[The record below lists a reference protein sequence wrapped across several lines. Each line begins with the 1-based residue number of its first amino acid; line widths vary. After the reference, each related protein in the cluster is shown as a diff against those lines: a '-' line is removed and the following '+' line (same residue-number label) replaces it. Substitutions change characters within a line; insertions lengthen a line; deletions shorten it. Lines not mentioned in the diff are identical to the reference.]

1 MIAAA
6 RHSLLQRLPK
16 VAGDY
21 TENAAL
27 APAAWFRVG
36 GPAEILYRPADTED
50 LVLFLAAKPSD
61 IPVTLFG
68 SGSNILVR
76 DGGIPGVVIRLGSG
90 FRECRTEWRGD
101 KALVHVGAGAI
112 DIRVARICRDAG
124 VAGLEFLVGIPG
136 TIGGALRMNAGAYG
150 QEMAD
155 VTVAA
160 EALDAN
166 GNRQRLTLMDLGYSY
181 RHSAA
186 PEDLIFVSTTLR
198 GKRGMPKAIAAR
210 MAEIETSRE
219 KDQPLRARTGG
230 STFVNPSGEKAWQLI
245 DRAGC
250 RGLKR
255 GDAMVSEKHCNFLIN
270 TGSASAADI
279 EGLGEEI
286 RHRVKQQSG
295 ITLEWE
301 IRRVGRHAVGQTA
314 LAGGL
319 EGGAS

>member
-1 MIAAA
+1 MAATH
-6 RHSLLQRLPK
+6 HSLLQRLPK

-36 GPAEILYRPADTED
+36 GPAEILYQPADIED
-50 LVLFLAAKPSD
+50 LALFLASKPSD

-76 DGGIPGVVIRLGSG
+76 DGGIPGVVIRLGSA
-90 FRECRTEWRGD
+90 FRECRAEWRED
-101 KALVHVGAGAI
+101 SALVHVGAGAI
-112 DIRVARICRDAG
+112 DISVARICRDLG
-124 VAGLEFLVGIPG
+124 VTGLEFLVGIPG

-150 QEMAD
+150 REMAD

-166 GNRQRLTLMDLGYSY
+166 GSRQRLTLMDLGYSY

-210 MAEIETSRE
+210 MAEIDTSRE
-219 KDQPLRARTGG
+219 EDQPLRTRTGG
-230 STFVNPSGEKAWQLI
+230 STFVNPPGEKAWQLI

-270 TGSASAADI
+270 TGGASAADI

-295 ITLEWE
+295 IMLEWE
-301 IRRVGRHAVGQTA
+301 IRRVGRRATSQTD

-319 EGGAS
+319 ESGAS

>member
-6 RHSLLQRLPK
+6 SHSLLQRLPK
-16 VAGDY
+16 VTGDY

-27 APAAWFRVG
+27 APVAWFRVG

-50 LVLFLAAKPSD
+50 LALFLAAKPSD

-90 FRECRTEWRGD
+90 FRECRAEWCEDR
-101 KALVHVGAGAI
+101 ALVHVGAGAI
-112 DIRVARICRDAG
+112 DISVARICRDAG

-210 MAEIETSRE
+210 MAEIDTSRE
-219 KDQPLRARTGG
+219 EDQPLRARTGG
-230 STFVNPSGEKAWQLI
+230 STFVNPPGEKAWQLI

-270 TGSASAADI
+270 TGGASAADI

-301 IRRVGRHAVGQTA
+301 IRRVGRHATGQTS
-314 LAGGL
+314 LACGL

>member
-1 MIAAA
+1 MAAA

-16 VAGDY
+16 VAGGY

-27 APAAWFRVG
+27 APATWFRVG
-36 GPAEILYRPADTED
+36 GPAEILYRPADAED
-50 LVLFLAAKPSD
+50 LALFLAAKPSD
-61 IPVTLFG
+61 VSVTLLG

-76 DGGIPGVVIRLGSG
+76 DGGIPGVVIRLGSA
-90 FRECRTEWRGD
+90 FRGCRVEWRGNS
-101 KALVHVGAGAI
+101 ALVYVGAGAI
-112 DIRVARICRDAG
+112 DISVARICRDSG
-124 VAGLEFLVGIPG
+124 VAGLEFLVGVPG
-136 TIGGALRMNAGAYG
+136 TIGGALRMNAGAYDR
-150 QEMAD
+150 EMAD

-181 RHSAA
+181 RHSAV

-198 GKRGMPKAIAAR
+198 GKRGTPKAIAAR
-210 MAEIETSRE
+210 MAEIGTCR
-219 KDQPLRARTGG
+219 KKNQPLRTRTGG
-230 STFVNPSGEKAWQLI
+230 STFVNPPGEKAWQLI

-270 TGSASAADI
+270 TGGASATDI

-286 RHRVKQQSG
+286 RRRVKQQSG

-301 IRRVGRHAVGQTA
+301 IRRVGRHATGQTA
-314 LAGGL
+314 LAGGRK
-319 EGGAS
+319 GGAS

>member
-1 MIAAA
+1 MAATH
-6 RHSLLQRLPK
+6 HSLLQRLPK

-36 GPAEILYRPADTED
+36 GPAEILYQPADIED
-50 LVLFLAAKPSD
+50 LALFLASKPSD

-76 DGGIPGVVIRLGSG
+76 DGGIPGVVIRLGSA
-90 FRECRTEWRGD
+90 FRECRAEWRED
-101 KALVHVGAGAI
+101 SALVHVGAGAI
-112 DIRVARICRDAG
+112 DISVARICRDSG

-166 GNRQRLTLMDLGYSY
+166 GSRQRLTLKDLGYSY

-210 MAEIETSRE
+210 MAEIDTSRE
-219 KDQPLRARTGG
+219 EDQPLRTRTGG
-230 STFVNPSGEKAWQLI
+230 STFVNPPGEKAWQLI

-255 GDAMVSEKHCNFLIN
+255 GDAMVSQKHCNFLIN
-270 TGSASAADI
+270 NGGASAADI

-286 RHRVKQQSG
+286 RYRVKQQSG
-295 ITLEWE
+295 IMLEWE
-301 IRRVGRHAVGQTA
+301 IRRVGRRATSQTA
-314 LAGGL
+314 LARGL

>member
-1 MIAAA
+1 MAATH
-6 RHSLLQRLPK
+6 HSLLQRLPK

-36 GPAEILYRPADTED
+36 GPAEILYQPADIED
-50 LVLFLAAKPSD
+50 LALFLASKPSD

-76 DGGIPGVVIRLGSG
+76 DGGIPGVVIRLGSA
-90 FRECRTEWRGD
+90 FRECRAEWRED
-101 KALVHVGAGAI
+101 SALVHVGAGAI
-112 DIRVARICRDAG
+112 DISVARICRDSG

-150 QEMAD
+150 REMAD

-166 GNRQRLTLMDLGYSY
+166 GSRQRLTLKDLGYSY

-198 GKRGMPKAIAAR
+198 GKRGVPKAIAAR
-210 MAEIETSRE
+210 MAEIDTSRE
-219 KDQPLRARTGG
+219 EDQPLRTRTGG
-230 STFVNPSGEKAWQLI
+230 STFVNPPGEKAWQLI

-255 GDAMVSEKHCNFLIN
+255 GDAMVSQKHCNFLIN
-270 TGSASAADI
+270 NGGASAADI

-286 RHRVKQQSG
+286 RYRVKQQSG
-295 ITLEWE
+295 IMLEWE
-301 IRRVGRHAVGQTA
+301 IRRVGRRATSQTA
-314 LAGGL
+314 LARGL